1 MNFLA
6 KSVLTNSKFLRRKM
20 ADGERTESPWPMISI
35 EEANRISLMH
45 TEPLSAVAVPLA
57 QSLVAP
63 LPPLCSRWRT

>member
-1 MNFLA
+1 
-6 KSVLTNSKFLRRKM
+6 M

>member
-1 MNFLA
+1 
-6 KSVLTNSKFLRRKM
+6 V
-20 ADGERTESPWPMISI
+20 SPWPMISI

-63 LPPLCSRWRT
+63 LPPVCEQRAVCALLACG